1 MVEVR
6 KGIYRFYQ
14 LHINPNGYTN
24 CLKTVFQGIP
34 IDLSHLSDP
43 ELLGFVVANFK
54 PPQRYLDSAAVTLRE
69 GGRVILQDFYAISP
83 VLTVKIISEPVP
95 NPRRPLSS
103 RKGAGVMCRAFWG
116 AGFIYLG

>member
-6 KGIYRFYQ
+6 KGIYRFYK

-24 CLKTVFQGIP
+24 CLKTVFQGIR

-54 PPQRYLDSAAVTLRE
+54 PPQRYLDSAAVTLRKR
-69 GGRVILQDFYAISP
+69 GRVLLQDSVAIYPFPP
-83 VLTVKIISEPVP
+83 VEIVPEPIP
-95 NPRRPLSS
+95 GTRGPRAAVEGSVAL
-103 RKGAGVMCRAFWG
+103 CCDFW
-116 AGFIYLG
+116 